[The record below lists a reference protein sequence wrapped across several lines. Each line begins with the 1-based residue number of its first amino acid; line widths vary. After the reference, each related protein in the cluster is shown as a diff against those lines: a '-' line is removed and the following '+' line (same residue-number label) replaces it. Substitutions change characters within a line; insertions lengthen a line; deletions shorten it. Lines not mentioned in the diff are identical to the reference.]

1 MGTLEG
7 QCAVVTGGS
16 RGLGRGI
23 AVAFAKAGADVAVI
37 YRKRVDEAEEVVA
50 AIEAVG
56 RRGIALQA
64 DVGHWDEI
72 SGAVDAAR
80 SELGGL
86 DIVVAN
92 AGVGNPH
99 VSLADTPIERWR
111 KIMSVNLDG
120 AFYTVKAAMP
130 YLLAQGH
137 GNALLLTSP
146 GGEKACPNQG
156 AYGATKAALYSLIAT
171 WGKEVAG
178 SGVRVNGLSPG
189 IFVTD
194 MTAQVRAVP
203 ASERVPMGRFG
214 DPEEL
219 GRIATFLCSAD
230 AAYLA
235 GIVIRADGGLSA

>member
-1 MGTLEG
+1 MGVLEG

-37 YRKRVDEAEEVVA
+37 YRKRADEAAEVVA
-50 AIEAVG
+50 DIEAAG
-56 RRGIALQA
+56 RRAIALQA
-64 DVGHWDEI
+64 DVAQWDEI
-72 SGAVDAAR
+72 SAAVDKAKV
-80 SELGGL
+80 ELGRL

-92 AGVGNPH
+92 AAVATPF
-99 VSLADTPIERWR
+99 VSLADTAVDRWR

-130 YLLAQGH
+130 YLLAQGS
-137 GNALLLTSP
+137 GSALLITSP
-146 GGEKACPNQG
+146 GGEKAAANQG
-156 AYGATKAALYSLIAT
+156 AYAATKAALYNLIAT
-171 WGKEVAG
+171 WGKEVAA

-194 MTAQVRAVP
+194 MTEQVREVP

-219 GRIATFLCSAD
+219 GRIATFLCSPD
-230 AAYLA
+230 ASYLT